1 MNRTACWIQNHK
13 VALSI
18 RVAIFPSRIN
28 NFLETMDELFSS
40 VSQNVRGLVSGDK
53 LPDNF
58 EITFLEI
65 VKFIIFL
72 LLDYEWDVSTEEI
85 LNDIV
90 NLISMHFFLPRTT
103 VSYLHEHVFT
113 TGRNYFPVK
122 NSRGYIW
129 VLISGR
135 LYPGSRTKHEDCLFL

>member
-18 RVAIFPSRIN
+18 HVAIFPSRIN
-28 NFLETMDELFSS
+28 NFLETTGELFSS

-53 LPDNF
+53 LPNNF

-72 LLDYEWDVSTEEI
+72 LLDYE
-85 LNDIV
+85 
-90 NLISMHFFLPRTT
+90 
-103 VSYLHEHVFT
+103 
-113 TGRNYFPVK
+113 
-122 NSRGYIW
+122 
-129 VLISGR
+129 
-135 LYPGSRTKHEDCLFL
+135 